1 MSHERLAQVM
11 QTHQE
16 AIEAEQEP
24 LLVHENILS
33 VLRGLEHG
41 DITRGQAIRLLT
53 YQALLG
59 EEPAHAVL
67 YRQAAAAIR
76 QMKREEL

>member
-33 VLRGLEHG
+33 VLRGLERG

-53 YQALLG
+53 YQALLV
-59 EEPAHAVL
+59 EEPAHAIL

-76 QMKREEL
+76 QM